1 MARFIIACM
10 AFAVSQVT
18 LPAQEKRED
27 RSPGPGITRAGSE
40 KLPTDL
46 KKEGISLPLTLKEG
60 ATYSFLLEGHQE
72 AAKGSEPSIL
82 PDKPRSTTGETE
94 PGEKVGG
101 RESQA
106 GSAMVKELSLKVVKK
121 EGDAWVLVG
130 ICRPRGASPS
140 DKDIETATVSVAKDG
155 KVTCLEADGK
165 PRVETKPLDPQKAHM
180 KTHMEHLFGY
190 RLHDAKLEPGKEYTM
205 PGSIHDL
212 IGHHGTAG
220 AGTLPG
226 QPEKSSAKEESPPR
240 PGETGSSTLP
250 GATAS
255 VPGQGGDH
263 RMRFEG
269 VSSTDRRQLVWFTI
283 LPGAAGKPG
292 EASPRGTGAGEKPG
306 ASDKPGTQEGV
317 TTPRAGDRLA
327 GVAAYAVDDG
337 LLEKLAIGGMTVR
350 RLPPA
355 RFEPGN

>member
-1 MARFIIACM
+1 MA
-10 AFAVSQVT
+10 
-18 LPAQEKRED
+18 
-27 RSPGPGITRAGSE
+27 
-40 KLPTDL
+40 
-46 KKEGISLPLTLKEG
+46 
-60 ATYSFLLEGHQE
+60 
-72 AAKGSEPSIL
+72 
-82 PDKPRSTTGETE
+82 
-94 PGEKVGG
+94 
-101 RESQA
+101 
-106 GSAMVKELSLKVVKK
+106 KELSLKVVKK

-165 PRVETKPLDPQKAHM
+165 PRVETKPTDPQKEHM
-180 KTHMEHLFGY
+180 KTHIEHLFGY

-205 PGSIHDL
+205 PGSIHHL
-212 IGHHGTAG
+212 IGHHATAG

-226 QPEKSSAKEESPPR
+226 QPVKSSAKEESPPR

-255 VPGQGGDH
+255 APGQGGDH

-269 VSSTDRRQLVWFTI
+269 VSSTDKKQVAWFTI
-283 LPGAAGKPG
+283 LPGKAAAGKPG

-306 ASDKPGTQEGV
+306 TSDKPGSQPG
-317 TTPRAGDRLA
+317 PALAAGDRLA

-350 RLPPA
+350 RLPSV